1 MTPRDGRGERNAH
14 AWILGLLFVAAFLV
28 RFLFARADPFL
39 HSWDER
45 FHALVARNLV
55 HDPFTPM
62 LIANPVAA
70 FDFRDWTGCH
80 VWLHKQPLFLWQMAL
95 SLKVFGASEL
105 ALRLPSVLLGALMV
119 PMLFRFAFL
128 LTADTAVSM
137 LAALLLCF
145 SSFHLSLVA
154 GIRGMD
160 HNDVAFGFYVLASLW
175 AWAESRRN
183 AGWGW
188 AALAGAF
195 AGCAVL
201 NKWLLGLTVFL
212 GWGIDLLRAARRRQ
226 GVKRDL
232 RPFLVALAA
241 CFAVALPW
249 QVYVVQ
255 RWPEIA
261 RYENAYNVR
270 HLTEALE
277 GHEGSVWFYAAN
289 APELFGA
296 WIWVFVPIGI
306 AMAAASR
313 TVDRRLLAPVLAIV
327 GFVFCFFS
335 FAAKTK
341 IISYVFFVVPLCLCF
356 LAYGVVGLQR
366 RVGWRPLLALA
377 FLACACLSFDP
388 RRTRAYFSA
397 GNAERGRR
405 IATTE
410 ILKGLRAKLPPGV
423 KVVLNTNALENV
435 DLMFYA
441 NDLTAYARIP
451 EADLAALA
459 AKRVPIAAFKG
470 DARHPLPA
478 PLAAYPGLVV
488 LDVGYAFRDVPY

>member
-1 MTPRDGRGERNAH
+1 VTPRDGRGTRAAH
-14 AWILGLLFVAAFLV
+14 ARILFLLFVAAFLV

-55 HDPFTPM
+55 HDPFTPV

-70 FDFRDWTGCH
+70 FDFRDWRSCH

-95 SLKVFGASEL
+95 GLKVFGTSEL
-105 ALRLPSVLLGALMV
+105 AVRLPSVLLGSLMV
-119 PMLFRFAFL
+119 PMLFRVAFL
-128 LTADTAVSM
+128 LTADTAVSL

-175 AWAESRRN
+175 AFSESRRSP
-183 AGWGW
+183 AWGW

-201 NKWLLGLTVFL
+201 NKWLVGLTVFL
-212 GWGIDLLRAARRRQ
+212 AWGVDLVLSARRRPDAA
-226 GVKRDL
+226 RDA
-232 RPFLVALAA
+232 RRFLFALAVCA
-241 CFAVALPW
+241 AVAAPW
-249 QVYVVQ
+249 QVYAAR
-255 RWPEIA
+255 RWPEEA

-277 GHEGSVWFYAAN
+277 GHEGSAWYYAAS
-289 APELFGA
+289 APELVGA
-296 WIWVFVPIGI
+296 WIWVFVPAGI

-313 TVDRRLLAPVLAIV
+313 AVDRRLLAPFLAIV

-335 FAAKTK
+335 FAVKTK
-341 IISYVFFVVPLCLCF
+341 INSYVFFAVPLCLCF
-356 LAYGVVGLQR
+356 LAYGVVGVQR
-366 RVGWRPLLALA
+366 RLGWRPLLALT
-377 FLACACLSFDP
+377 FLACTVVSFDP
-388 RRTRAYFSA
+388 LRTRGYFS
-397 GNAERGRR
+397 GENAERHRR
-405 IATTE
+405 IETTK
-410 ILKGLRAKLPPGV
+410 ILKGLKAQLPPGV
-423 KVVLNTNALENV
+423 SVVLNTNDLENV

-459 AKRVPIAAFKG
+459 AKGVRVAAFKG

-478 PLAAYPGLVV
+478 SLAAYPGLVV